1 MIRRPPRS
9 TLFPYTTLFRSG
21 VAPGRRLVRRGEL
34 HGNEGAALELHG
46 RAERPTGGGDA
57 LVGDEAGGGGAGKGE
72 LGRGGAGEGLGLRG
86 GGAERDGGP
95 HRAPPPAPPPPGR
108 RPA

>member
-57 LVGDEAGGGGAGKGE
+57 PVGGEAGGGGGGKGQR
-72 LGRGGAGEGLGLRG
+72 GRRGGGGGRRPRG
-86 GGAERDGGP
+86 GGAGRGGGP
-95 HRAPPPAPPPPGR
+95 HRPPAPAAAPPRACP
-108 RPA
+108 